1 MFEEENKKKPTMINR
16 ATGSSGG
23 FLSKLSNK
31 LGFQEQAP
39 QAQTPISKREIF
51 KKEAEVDARN
61 SKIQNS
67 FIGKLGTV
75 LGEIGG
81 AGINL
86 VSNIIKNPEKVAQ
99 GFTREALST
108 GISAGEAITKKKGY
122 SFTPHT
128 GFEKKLLGDTPIE
141 GLSKEVGSIYT
152 DAAGDLEEITGKKKG
167 SISNSSFF
175 KNGVMPFFIGAT
187 VLSDAFSGGSKKGAL
202 DGVFKKEADNL
213 ITKVVEDSNP
223 DTVYN
228 TLREHGIDHTVANEA
243 SVRLANLTDTKE
255 VRKGMEEVASQQMQ
269 VVSTRAKE
277 RLDELNAKATGES
290 TISGKKSYSDP
301 IPLSAKELEEQMF
314 LKKNLNK
321 PQELM
326 VAHVDNTPRREIEA
340 PKEYNNVSSRN
351 IDELTSGTEGAPD
364 RSAINAYKEKIL
376 NGNTVDPLIITRAE
390 DGKFFVEDGKHRLQA
405 YKELD
410 YTDVPVVYKEAK
422 TNGQKYFHYTSSEN
436 AKKIN
441 EEGFKIPKKTLYD
454 RIAPKME
461 GNGVYLLNKD
471 DSGIG
476 KSFGDTKIEVSLNS
490 DTKILNLDKN
500 TPEFLKGINH
510 NKWDSI
516 IKNNGYDG
524 VTKGGQTTIYNTDKI
539 LNGDKQIFK
548 NSSGEID
555 QIINEDG
562 KIIYDK
568 NGDGNLKLG
577 DTGPVT
583 LKKAK
588 EYNSMREKISEVWTS
603 IREKAQDRWTR
614 VEKALK
620 GEKGINIENN
630 PYITETLYHGRLSTK
645 LEDIKSEAR
654 DILEGINKDSKTL
667 NVEPQTFT
675 DEVNDYLIA
684 KHAPERNAKLGDGAA
699 GMTDSEA
706 QAIMDRVEVSPN
718 RVKIK
723 EYANKITD
731 INKQT
736 LDILYAD
743 GKPWGLITKETYDN
757 LRATYK
763 NHVPLNRIMEDV
775 TDSDVGQIIS
785 GSGIDVRGSGIKRA
799 KGSDKKVADIM
810 TNVFTNV
817 AQATTRIE
825 KNLINYDLYKFVQE
839 NPKNGWVTIK
849 SRTPIGKDFEGN
861 IIFKPENGNNILQM
875 VVDGKTKYL
884 EFKDPHMAEIIRG
897 VNIQHLPSSLNFIGS
912 YSRLLSNLATRF
924 NPEFWL
930 TNKFRDVQDAL
941 IFASSQGRLKVNK
954 QIGKQLRLEGEHAV
968 LDYLRGKD
976 TPDARM
982 YKQMLTEGG
991 TTGGMALSTRK
1002 QLEFDFEKIKK
1013 IAKSKPRQ
1021 AFEAITN
1028 KIDQTNEVFENSTRF
1043 IVYKQA
1049 IENGATAR
1057 EAAYLAKESTVNF
1070 NRKGTA
1076 GPVINAMYMF
1086 ANASIQGMTKSFK
1099 SLKDPKTL
1107 LATVGTITAAT
1118 YAVNEYNE
1126 SIDPEWRNKVSP
1138 FEKSGGLTILLPE
1151 LNSDGEHNRIVIPLA
1166 YSIRFIKSSA
1176 EAAYDATNG
1185 DGKNF
1190 SEAMEE
1196 VFASIAD
1203 GYNPL
1208 GGNDIGSTITP
1219 TIADLP
1225 RELAVNKKWSGSK
1238 VRPDFNQNLPESRQ
1252 YWDSLK
1258 DTDMGK
1264 MFIGGSKM
1272 LSDKLGIE
1280 ISPEDA
1286 NYVLEQLTGGAGGFV
1301 KKVAN
1306 VSSKVAQGEEVKG
1319 SEIPFVSRFLKQG
1332 DPEALEKFGNRQDK
1346 GDLSDVKSEQA
1357 KISFD
1362 REQKAKDI
1370 IEEIE
1375 GKPKDFIR
1383 ERLLVVAKEDKAL
1396 TEEIVSQVK
1405 EKGKGFTTE
1414 DKQIRSLDI
1423 KNGGRAKYI
1432 EKKLQRLKTSEEKK
1446 AFLLNLAEKKLITAE
1461 VLQQIVQLR
1470 GKEQ

>member
-1 MFEEENKKKPTMINR
+1 MFEEENKKKSTMINR
-16 ATGSSGG
+16 ATGNSGG

-39 QAQTPISKREIF
+39 QVQAPVSKREIF
-51 KKEAEVDARN
+51 KKEADIASRN

-67 FIGKLGTV
+67 FVGKLGTV
-75 LGEIGG
+75 LGGIGG

-86 VSNIIKNPEKVAQ
+86 VSNIIKNPQKVAQ

-141 GLSKEVGSIYT
+141 GLNKEVGSIYT

-167 SISNSSFF
+167 SISNSPFF

-213 ITKVVEDSNP
+213 ITKIVEDSNP

-228 TLREHGIDHTVANEA
+228 TLRENGVDHTVANEA
-243 SVRLANLTDTKE
+243 SVRLANLTDPKE

-269 VVSTRAKE
+269 VVSSRAKE

-326 VAHVDNTPRREIEA
+326 VAHVDNTPRREIVA
-340 PKEYNNVSSRN
+340 PKEYDNVSSRKV
-351 IDELTSGTEGAPD
+351 DELTSGTEGAPD

-376 NGNTVDPLIITRAE
+376 NGNTVDPLIVTRAE

-410 YTDVPVVYKEAK
+410 YTDVPVVYKKVKPTKDPLIAETKKYKTVDEATTITKDGLTEPGIAKNPEKMKQVLK
-422 TNGQKYFHYTSSEN
+422 TKEN
-436 AKKIN
+436 A
-441 EEGFKIPKKTLYD
+441 
-454 RIAPKME
+454 
-461 GNGVYLLNKD
+461 
-471 DSGIG
+471 
-476 KSFGDTKIEVSLNS
+476 
-490 DTKILNLDKN
+490 DK
-500 TPEFLKGINH
+500 
-510 NKWDSI
+510 
-516 IKNNGYDG
+516 
-524 VTKGGQTTIYNTDKI
+524 VTKDFEAQLKESNELITNKGNEAPTSAFIRRQDAADALKTIREIRNDLPTKSQLEEI
-539 LNGDKQIFK
+539 WNKANEDKQVYRGK
-548 NSSGEID
+548 DGEID
-555 QIINEDG
+555 QIVNDDG

-577 DTGPVT
+577 DTGPAT

-588 EYNSMREKISEVWTS
+588 EYNSMREKMSEVWTS

-614 VEKALK
+614 VDKALK

-654 DILEGINKDSKTL
+654 DILEGINKDSKAL
-667 NVEPQTFT
+667 NMESQTFT

-684 KHAPERNAKLGDGAA
+684 KHAPERNAQLGDGAA
-699 GMTDSEA
+699 GMSDAEA
-706 QAIMDRVEVSPN
+706 QAIMDRVEASPN
-718 RVKIK
+718 RAKIK
-723 EYANKITD
+723 EYAKKITD
-731 INKQT
+731 VNKQT

-775 TDSDVGQIIS
+775 ADTDVGTIIS

-799 KGSDKKVADIM
+799 KGSDRKVADIM

-839 NPKNGWVTIK
+839 NPKNGWVTTK

-897 VNIQHLPSSLNFIGS
+897 VNIQHLPSTLNWVGV
-912 YSRLLSNLATRF
+912 YSRFLSNLATRF
-924 NPEFWL
+924 HPEFWI
-930 TNKFRDVQDAL
+930 TNKFRDIQDAL

-954 QIGKQLRLEGEHAV
+954 QIGKQLRLEGERAV

-976 TPDARM
+976 TPGAQM
-982 YKQMLTEGG
+982 YKQMLAEGG

-1013 IAKSKPRQ
+1013 IAESKPRQ
-1021 AFEAITN
+1021 AFEAIIN

-1138 FEKSGGLTILLPE
+1138 FEKSGGLTVLLPGI
-1151 LNSDGEHNRIVIPLA
+1151 NSDGEHNRIVIPLA

-1208 GGNDIGSTITP
+1208 GGNDIGSTLTP

-1238 VRPDFNQNLPESRQ
+1238 IRPDFNQNLPESRQ

-1264 MFIGGSKM
+1264 MFIGSSKE
-1272 LSDKLGIE
+1272 LSDKFGIE

-1286 NYVLEQLTGGAGGFV
+1286 NYILEQLTGGAGGFV

-1346 GDLSDVKSEQA
+1346 GDLNDVKSEQA
-1357 KISFD
+1357 QISFD

-1370 IEEIE
+1370 IKEIE
-1375 GKPKDFIR
+1375 GQPKDFVR
-1383 ERLLVVAKEDKAL
+1383 ERLLTVAKEDKAL
-1396 TEEIVSQVK
+1396 AEEIVSQVK

-1432 EKKLQRLKTSEEKK
+1432 EKKLQRLETSEEKK

-1461 VLQQIVQLR
+1461 VLQQIAQLR
-1470 GKEQ
+1470 EKEQQEQ